1 MELWLCFS
9 MSPSHHFSLFSFF
22 FGLVALPEAGC
33 LSSPGSAQAWLQ
45 GSTRKKPSSISPST
59 FPFPPFLCQYKPH
72 RALAEPPAPDLG
84 LHVPAR
90 LWGLCTTTDHPVAL
104 WLLRS
109 PFPCHGH
116 PALLSTFHTDL
127 TVPALLLF
135 SQADKPCPAL
145 AYHTGQGEQGRC
157 GGDAPVPVP
166 SRRCPCGRLARRVAP
181 LHRARLLGHHGAGW
195 LFCSCQNNG
204 NNTNKPPSR

>member
-1 MELWLCFS
+1 

-59 FPFPPFLCQYKPH
+59 FPFPPFLCQYNPH

-104 WLLRS
+104 WLPSLALPLPRAPCAALHISRRPDSSS
-109 PFPCHGH
+109 PLAFLPGR
-116 PALLSTFHTDL
+116 
-127 TVPALLLF
+127 
-135 SQADKPCPAL
+135 QAMPSPRLPHRPGRAGEMRGGCSGPCPLPSLPLRPPGTESGSAAPRAL
-145 AYHTGQGEQGRC
+145 AR
-157 GGDAPVPVP
+157 P
-166 SRRCPCGRLARRVAP
+166 SRSRLAVLQLP
-181 LHRARLLGHHGAGW
+181 EQW
-195 LFCSCQNNG
+195 
-204 NNTNKPPSR
+204 